1 MEIPIKIKY
10 FSEITETKVEEGST
24 VEDVV
29 KKLGFNLET
38 VVVKLNEKIV
48 TEDAKVKTNDELTII
63 RVITGG

>member
-10 FSEITETKVEEGST
+10 FSEITETKVEDGST

-38 VVVKLNEKIV
+38 VVVKMNEKIV
-48 TEDAKVKTNDELTII
+48 TEDTKVKTNDELTII